1 MVDLAWLVGRDP
13 ATIERWTTGR
23 APLHRVGTKPLY
35 AFLDLISLW
44 VISELDKRRV
54 PKLEIRNGAAYLSR
68 ELGTDY
74 PFAHK
79 ALATVGSSVFGEL
92 GDWVDIGKSGQLAF
106 RDTIKNYLRP
116 VEYGPD
122 ELAAVWRPANGV
134 WVNPKVQVGSP
145 CVDGTRVPTGVLA
158 ALIDEDEDPEDVAD
172 DYELDVTQV
181 IAALEFER
189 AA

>member
-1 MVDLAWLVGRDP
+1 
-13 ATIERWTTGR
+13 
-23 APLHRVGTKPLY
+23 
-35 AFLDLISLW
+35 
-44 VISELDKRRV
+44 
-54 PKLEIRNGAAYLSR
+54 
-68 ELGTDY
+68 
-74 PFAHK
+74 
-79 ALATVGSSVFGEL
+79 
-92 GDWVDIGKSGQLAF
+92 VDIGKSGQLAF
-106 RDTIKNYLRP
+106 HDTIKNYLRP

-134 WVNPKVQVGSP
+134 WVNPKVQAGSP